1 MHAELATEPLCP
13 TTPRGPAGNPG
24 TLRADDVRRL
34 ALMTA
39 GLKQRIRALLDLAPG
54 HRVLD
59 VGCGPGLD
67 ASAVAESVGPTGRVA
82 AIDYDPAMIRAACST
97 REARATGARGIWYQ
111 VADAAGIPYRTN
123 TFDGCYCE
131 RVLQHTSDA
140 ATVVHEIA
148 RVTTPGGVIVIADT
162 DWATLS
168 IDAPE
173 PAVERALVR
182 FVGDTLRNGLAGR
195 QLRRLMT
202 DAGLTD
208 VEVEMWPIVWTDYQ
222 LFRSTSLSLIHMD
235 RRAIGAG
242 AVSADDVARLDE
254 ALIDADRRG
263 VFFASA
269 AVIVAR
275 GRKSA
280 DHRTRVIQ

>member
-1 MHAELATEPLCP
+1 MHVQLAVEPSRPATL
-13 TTPRGPAGNPG
+13 RGPAGNPG
-24 TLRADDVRRL
+24 TLGANDIRRL
-34 ALMTA
+34 ALLTA
-39 GLKQRIRALLDLAPG
+39 GLKARIRALLNLAPG
-54 HRVLD
+54 QRVLD

-67 ASAVAESVGPTGRVA
+67 ANTVAESVGPAGRVA
-82 AIDYDPAMIRAACST
+82 GIDYDAAMIRAACST
-97 REARATGARGIWYQ
+97 DARGAAGTPGVWYQ

-131 RVLQHTSDA
+131 RLLQHTTNA
-140 ATVVHEIA
+140 TTVVHEMT
-148 RVTTPGGVIVIADT
+148 RVAKPGGVIVIADT

-168 IDAPE
+168 IDAE

-182 FVGDTLRNGLAGR
+182 FVGEALRNGLAGR
-195 QLRRLMT
+195 QLRRLMKN
-202 DAGLTD
+202 AGLTH
-208 VEVEMWPIVWTDYQ
+208 VEVEAWPIVWTDYK

-235 RRAIGAG
+235 RRAVSAG
-242 AVSADDVARLDE
+242 ALSADDVATLDE

-275 GRKSA
+275 GRKGLSA
-280 DHRTRVIQ
+280 SPHVA